1 MSTVKTEDF
10 KKANENMLYRK
21 TNFICELAASQPH
34 CSISSGAPAH
44 LIFLADGAPNRAQN
58 CQEPGVNFMLG
69 HMTRVNTLNVYNF
82 VYKPQ
87 GTSTSYILRVG
98 QSCQN
103 CWYIAVRDMFLYFMF
118 VNVPYVKTSA
128 AKNDD

>member
-1 MSTVKTEDF
+1 
-10 KKANENMLYRK
+10 
-21 TNFICELAASQPH
+21 
-34 CSISSGAPAH
+34 
-44 LIFLADGAPNRAQN
+44 
-58 CQEPGVNFMLG
+58 MLG

-82 VYKPQ
+82 VYKPE
-87 GTSTSYILRVG
+87 GTSTFYILCFG

>member
-1 MSTVKTEDF
+1 MFVNCVGLKPLCKLD
-10 KKANENMLYRK
+10 
-21 TNFICELAASQPH
+21 
-34 CSISSGAPAH
+34 
-44 LIFLADGAPNRAQN
+44 AQN

-87 GTSTSYILRVG
+87 GTSRTSYILGVG

-118 VNVPYVKTSA
+118 VNVPYVNTSA
-128 AKNDD
+128 A